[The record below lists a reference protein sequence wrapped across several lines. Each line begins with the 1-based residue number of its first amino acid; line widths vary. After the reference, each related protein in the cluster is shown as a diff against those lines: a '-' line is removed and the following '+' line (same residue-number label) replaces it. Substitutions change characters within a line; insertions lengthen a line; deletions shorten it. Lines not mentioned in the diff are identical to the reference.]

1 MEFRRLLPT
10 PSEIDSADLFY
21 DLRLGQRAHDDRP
34 YLVVN
39 FAATVDGRISIDG
52 RSGPIGDDGD
62 LEVFRRL
69 RTQADA
75 LLVGTGTLRTEG
87 YGRVMRNPVLR
98 AHREAIGLDPDP
110 PMAIVSRT
118 GDLPLEIPLFAD
130 PASRVIVFTH
140 PDVPDPA
147 VAAHVELI
155 RLDVAELTLTN
166 ALRRLR
172 VDHGIRSVLSEGG
185 PTVLS
190 ALLHEG
196 LVDELFLT
204 AAPVL
209 AGGGTEPTL
218 TTGAPLPEP
227 ARMEP
232 LWVLER
238 NGSLYLRYALR

>member
-10 PSEIDSADLFY
+10 PAEVDSADLFY
-21 DLRLGQRAHDDRP
+21 DLRLGDRAHDDRP

-39 FAATVDGRISIDG
+39 FATTVDGRISIDG
-52 RSGPIGDDGD
+52 RSGQIGDDGD

-75 LLVGTGTLRTEG
+75 LLVGSGTLRTES

-98 AHREAIGLDPDP
+98 SHREAIGLDPDP
-110 PMAIVSRT
+110 PMVIVSRT

-130 PASRVIVFTH
+130 PDSKAIVFTH
-140 PDVPDPA
+140 PDVPDPD
-147 VAAHVELI
+147 VAAQVEVV
-155 RLDVAELTLTN
+155 RLDRAHLTLTT
-166 ALRRLR
+166 ALRHLR
-172 VDHGIRSVLSEGG
+172 REHGIRSVLSEGG

-204 AAPVL
+204 VAPLL
-209 AGGGTEPTL
+209 AGGGTEPAL
-218 TTGAPLPEP
+218 TTGAPLPGP
-227 ARMEP
+227 ARLEP
-232 LWVLER
+232 LWLLER
-238 NGSLYLRYALR
+238 AGSLYLRYALR